1 VVEEKDIWREKGEK
15 FCEVYFENDF
25 RGDATSLVYPAVD
38 AAFWWLCGGGGGGG
52 EERSELAWV

>member
-1 VVEEKDIWREKGEK
+1 MVEEKDICREKGEK

-25 RGDATSLVYPAVD
+25 RGDATSLVCPAVD
-38 AAFWWLCGGGGGGG
+38 AAFLWLCGGGG